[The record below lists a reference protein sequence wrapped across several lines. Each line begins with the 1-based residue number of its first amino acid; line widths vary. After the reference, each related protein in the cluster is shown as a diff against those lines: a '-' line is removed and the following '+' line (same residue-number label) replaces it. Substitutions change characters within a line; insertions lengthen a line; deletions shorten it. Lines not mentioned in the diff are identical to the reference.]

1 MSVPVP
7 LEIEIDAARQS
18 ISQGSPVLDVREAA
32 ERISLRIPGSIW
44 IPIEDL
50 VKRWQELPPE
60 SPLVVQCSAGSR
72 SFRASKFLREHGVVA
87 TAMVG
92 GISAWLAAGG
102 ATESGPL

>member
-1 MSVPVP
+1 MVPVP
-7 LEIEIDAARQS
+7 LEIEIEAARQT
-18 ISQGSPVLDVREAA
+18 ISEGSPVLDVREAA
-32 ERISLRIPGSIW
+32 ERIRLRIPGSLW
-44 IPIEDL
+44 IPIEEL
-50 VKRWQELPPE
+50 VKRWHELPPQ
-60 SPLVVQCSAGSR
+60 SHLVVQCSAGTR